1 MLVCVCVCMIYLHAH
16 PCWIRSGGS
25 GIGNKLRRVRGHYVV
40 WLNTAHRSLFILCK
54 VKSNTFQGRFS
65 ISGVRFLFFE
75 SRLIF
80 HWKRTIMLLKIC
92 VLGSWTYRFWKF
104 HYSGMCFPPRSL
116 GFRYWDRTV
125 FNVMCPVQY
134 CVQTLQCPISMLSSM
149 GATSHMWLLNIWI
162 VTNETKQVDFKFT

>member
-65 ISGVRFLFFE
+65 ISSPLFLPPSFLPSFYPLFFLFLF
-75 SRLIF
+75 SSSSFLASLI
-80 HWKRTIMLLKIC
+80 TCLSACLLS
-92 VLGSWTYRFWKF
+92 LLLPPLSFLA
-104 HYSGMCFPPRSL
+104 CFPSFQPACLHPLSL
-116 GFRYWDRTV
+116 LHYFLC
-125 FNVMCPVQY
+125 FSPFF
-134 CVQTLQCPISMLSSM
+134 SF
-149 GATSHMWLLNIWI
+149 LL
-162 VTNETKQVDFKFT
+162 